1 MIYLNKILPFQSTEA
16 ANARKWSHIMSE
28 WRDEKVKLMNALIG
42 PSQNWIDIRKGPE
55 QTILNE
61 TVGNT
66 DSTLTSQEIAYAKEV
81 YDYNKCL
88 LEGGLRPNLIQKFAK
103 LADSFNDTKVS
114 EMWEILKYMVNVPSF
129 SRAQDPL
136 KSRLNNVNLIG
147 QAKKYLETRY
157 KLYMSKVTSEQNAR
171 LGGVPSNYNLVSAYV
186 GLKFSDA
193 NGTFVIGLQDGFVD
207 GRPLWPMVYYCL
219 RCGDLPSAVKCL
231 QGTEHRDIIQALEE
245 RMYRPEQRLNSKLET
260 QLRMQY
266 KRQVRNTS
274 TDPYKRA
281 VYCIVASCDVTEQ
294 HPEVAKTS
302 DDFLW
307 IQLSLIRM
315 DGGQGS
321 SSADQDGESF
331 TYMDLQKLI
340 LEQYGEKHFNATE
353 QPHLYFQMLTLTG
366 QFEPAIEF
374 LSRFERYRTHALHI
388 ALGLNELFMIAGPR
402 NVQQPLRE

>member
-1 MIYLNKILPFQSTEA
+1 
-16 ANARKWSHIMSE
+16 
-28 WRDEKVKLMNALIG
+28 MNALIG

-61 TVGNT
+61 TVSNT
-66 DSTLTSQEIAYAKEV
+66 DSALTSVEIAYAKEV
-81 YDYNKCL
+81 YDYNRCL

-103 LADSFNDTKVS
+103 LADTFNDAKVS
-114 EMWEILKYMVNVPSF
+114 EMWEILRFMVNVPSF
-129 SRAQDPL
+129 SRGQDPL
-136 KSRLNNVNLIG
+136 QSRLNNANLIG
-147 QAKKYLETRY
+147 QAKRYLETRY
-157 KLYMSKVTSEQNAR
+157 KIYMSKVAAEQNAR
-171 LGGVPSNYNLVSAYV
+171 LGGVPSNYNLVAAYV

-193 NGTFVIGLQDGFVD
+193 NGSFVIGLQDGFVD

-219 RCGDLPSAVKCL
+219 RCGDLPSAIKCL
-231 QGTEHRDIIQALEE
+231 QGTEHRDIVQALEE

-294 HPEVAKTS
+294 HAEVAKTS

-315 DGGQGS
+315 DGGAGGGGGS
-321 SSADQDGESF
+321 SAAADQDGESF
-331 TYMDLQKLI
+331 SYQDLQKLI

-366 QFEPAIEF
+366 QFEAAIEF

-402 NVQQPLRE
+402 NVQQPLCEWGLFFVNGYCDG

>member
-1 MIYLNKILPFQSTEA
+1 MD
-16 ANARKWSHIMSE
+16 E
-28 WRDEKVKLMNALIG
+28 WKDEKVKLMNALIG

-61 TVGNT
+61 TVANT
-66 DSTLTSQEIAYAKEV
+66 DSALTSQEIAYAKEV

-103 LADSFNDTKVS
+103 IAETFNDAKVN
-114 EMWEILKYMVNVPSF
+114 EIWEILKYMVNVPSF

-136 KSRLNNVNLIG
+136 KSRLNNVNLIA

-157 KLYMSKVTSEQNAR
+157 KLYMSKVAAEQNAR
-171 LGGVPSNYNLVSAYV
+171 LGGKPSNYNLIAAYV
-186 GLKFSDA
+186 GLKFCDQS
-193 NGTFVIGLQDGFVD
+193 GSFVIGLQDGFVD

-219 RCGDLPSAVKCL
+219 RCGDIGSAIKCL
-231 QGTEHRDIIQALEE
+231 QGTEHRDIIQALDE
-245 RMYRPEQRLNSKLET
+245 RMNRPEQRLNSKLET

-307 IQLSLIRM
+307 IQLSLIRL
-315 DGGQGS
+315 DGGGAAAAGGS
-321 SSADQDGESF
+321 PADDGESF
-331 TYMDLQKLI
+331 TYTDLQKMI

-353 QPHLYFQMLTLTG
+353 QPHLYFQVLTLTG
-366 QFEPAIEF
+366 QFEAAIEF
-374 LSRFERYRTHALHI
+374 LSRFDRYRTHAVHI

-402 NVQQPLRE
+402 NVQQPLREWILFFIPSHPLIENWFSFL

>member
-1 MIYLNKILPFQSTEA
+1 MSKISQKLDTLSSKKTFEPLDPISDTDIQSFLRNEKENAILSVSEQVHKSVSLQFLAYYDLNSNEKQNKQTKSSLQSTEA
-16 ANARKWSHIMSE
+16 ANTRKWTHIMSE

-61 TVGNT
+61 TVSNT
-66 DSTLTSQEIAYAKEV
+66 DSALTSQEIAYAKEV

-103 LADSFNDTKVS
+103 LAESFNDAKVT

-136 KSRLNNVNLIG
+136 KSRVNNVNLIG

-193 NGTFVIGLQDGFVD
+193 NGSFVIGLQDGFVD

-231 QGTEHRDIIQALEE
+231 QVGIACYCHFLIYQLII
-245 RMYRPEQRLNSKLET
+245 
-260 QLRMQY
+260 
-266 KRQVRNTS
+266 
-274 TDPYKRA
+274 
-281 VYCIVASCDVTEQ
+281 
-294 HPEVAKTS
+294 
-302 DDFLW
+302 
-307 IQLSLIRM
+307 
-315 DGGQGS
+315 
-321 SSADQDGESF
+321 
-331 TYMDLQKLI
+331 
-340 LEQYGEKHFNATE
+340 
-353 QPHLYFQMLTLTG
+353 
-366 QFEPAIEF
+366 
-374 LSRFERYRTHALHI
+374 
-388 ALGLNELFMIAGPR
+388 
-402 NVQQPLRE
+402 

>member
-1 MIYLNKILPFQSTEA
+1 
-16 ANARKWSHIMSE
+16 MSE

-61 TVGNT
+61 TVSNT
-66 DSTLTSQEIAYAKEV
+66 DSALTSHEIAYAKEV
-81 YDYNKCL
+81 FDYNKCL
-88 LEGGLRPNLIQKFAK
+88 LEGGLRPNLIQKFARV
-103 LADSFNDTKVS
+103 ADSFNDTKVS

-129 SRAQDPL
+129 ARGQDPL
-136 KSRLNNVNLIG
+136 TSRMNNVDMIG

-157 KLYMSKVTSEQNAR
+157 KLYMSKVTAEQNAR
-171 LGGVPSNYNLVSAYV
+171 LGGVPSNYNLVAAYV

-193 NGTFVIGLQDGFVD
+193 NGSFVIGLQDGCVD

-219 RCGDLPSAVKCL
+219 RCGDLASAIKCL
-231 QGTEHRDIIQALEE
+231 QGTEHRDIVQALEE

-294 HPEVAKTS
+294 HAEVAKTS

-315 DGGQGS
+315 DGGG
-321 SSADQDGESF
+321 AGAPDQDGESF
-331 TYMDLQKLI
+331 SYTDLQKLI

-366 QFEPAIEF
+366 QFEAAIEF
-374 LSRFERYRTHALHI
+374 LSRFERYRPHSLHI

-402 NVQQPLRE
+402 NVQQPLCKYIVFKSSGELLLTVDTSP

>member
-1 MIYLNKILPFQSTEA
+1 MADWKE
-16 ANARKWSHIMSE
+16 
-28 WRDEKVKLMNALIG
+28 EKVKLMNALIG

-55 QTILNE
+55 PTILNE
-61 TVGNT
+61 TVSNT
-66 DSTLTSQEIAYAKEV
+66 DSALSSQEIAYAKEV

-88 LEGGLRPNLIQKFAK
+88 LEGGLRPNLIQKFSKVAE
-103 LADSFNDTKVS
+103 SFNDAKVT
-114 EMWEILKYMVNVPSF
+114 EIWEILKYMVNVPSF
-129 SRAQDPL
+129 SRGQDPL
-136 KSRLNNVNLIG
+136 KSRLNNANLVG

-157 KLYMSKVTSEQNAR
+157 KLFMSKVTSEQNAR
-171 LGGVPSNYNLVSAYV
+171 LGGVPSNYNLISAYV
-186 GLKFSDA
+186 GLKFCDQSGSFA
-193 NGTFVIGLQDGFVD
+193 IGLQDGFVD

-219 RCGDLPSAVKCL
+219 RCGDIPSAIKCL

-294 HPEVAKTS
+294 HAEVAKTS

-315 DGGQGS
+315 ADGGA
-321 SSADQDGESF
+321 ADDGESF
-331 TYMDLQKLI
+331 TYTDLQKMI
-340 LEQYGEKHFNATE
+340 LEQYGERHFNATE
-353 QPHLYFQMLTLTG
+353 QPHLYFQVLTLTG
-366 QFEPAIEF
+366 QFEAAIEF
-374 LSRFERYRTHALHI
+374 LSRFDRYKTHAVHI

-402 NVQQPLRE
+402 NVTQPLCE